1 MSDVIVKQLGVT
13 CSILTDAEG
22 QKSVSESS
30 SGLRIVMVASTAAVD
45 RDGETIDVDGWE
57 WGSVLPKLLWGHN
70 AYEASSVIGKLTKI
84 WKDAGRLMIEAE
96 LADKVPG
103 AETAA
108 LVAGLIS
115 KGFLDQGSV
124 GFIPLEWK
132 DPDGKTYTRENPGPY
147 WGSNPGRR
155 YTKAELLEFSIV
167 PVPSQRDSVL
177 QGMRSLGLA
186 PAETPALAVT
196 APAPVKE
203 AEPTPVEP
211 EVSWF
216 QKLCP
221 RTPEVPDAW
230 TMAREA
236 VVWAKESAECA
247 DEEAAA

>member
-1 MSDVIVKQLGVT
+1 MSEITVKQLGVT
-13 CSILTDAEG
+13 CSLATDEHG
-22 QKSVSESS
+22 QKAVTESS
-30 SGLRIVMVASTAAVD
+30 TGLRIVMVASTAAVD
-45 RDGETIDVDGWE
+45 RDGETIDVDGWQ
-57 WGSVLPKLLWGHN
+57 WGDVLPKLLWGHN
-70 AYEASSVIGKLTKI
+70 AYEAEAVIGRLTKV

-108 LVAGLIS
+108 LVAGLMS
-115 KGFLDQGSV
+115 RGFLDQGSV

-186 PAETPALAVT
+186 PALVVPT
-196 APAPVKE
+196 PAPVKE
-203 AEPTPVEP
+203 AEPTPEVAAP
-211 EVSWF
+211 EASWITRF
-216 QKLCP
+216 FSRP
-221 RTPEVPDAW
+221 PDVRDAW
-230 TMAREA
+230 TK
-236 VVWAKESAECA
+236 AKEALAWGNQSAERA
-247 DEEAAA
+247 DDEEAA